1 MQSQSCLPSVSLA
14 MHFLPTDIATLLE
27 ELSCF
32 SQLPCFVCAELL
44 QLAGELPA
52 GRQQLA
58 LPAVGSRMVAVLTSP
73 GYRKAQV
80 STPSLDA

>member
-1 MQSQSCLPSVSLA
+1 M
-14 MHFLPTDIATLLE
+14 FTLLKA
-27 ELSCF
+27 CYCV
-32 SQLPCFVCAELL
+32 SQLPRLVCADLL

-73 GYRKAQV
+73 GYRKPQV
-80 STPSLDA
+80 STPPLLA